1 MTVLYITTRDMV
13 EGGGSGHCDAD
24 HCALWWGEHCA
35 LSTAWKPV
43 ALDTDRVDRSAGC
56 AAYKPLAPEAA

>member
-13 EGGGSGHCDAD
+13 EAGGSGHCDAD
-24 HCALWWGEHCA
+24 HCALWWGEYCA
-35 LSTAWKPV
+35 LSTASKPV
-43 ALDTDRVDRSAGC
+43 ALDADRVDRSAGC

>member
-1 MTVLYITTRDMV
+1 MTVLYITTPQMV
-13 EGGGSGHCDAD
+13 ANGGADHCDAD
-24 HCALWWGEHCA
+24 HCARWWGENCA

-43 ALDTDRVDRSAGC
+43 PLDADRVDRSAGC